1 MPTPQKKQQPRAQ
14 WLQKLLGKGTADEVD
29 TILSDLSRALDGAGV
44 ESKAVK
50 SARTKGVMESMQA
63 DLKKALTKYVDNPD
77 DVLVNEII
85 ATVLGSMLPTSDDPL
100 DEAVIEEMED
110 DVEDVPILEEMMEDE
125 EELMLEQD
133 GAMKKQV
140 GYLATIAKEIR
151 TQNEVTNGL
160 VEAITNLANAYKG
173 LNDKVTG
180 IEKKV
185 NATPRRA
192 TESKGAIVTDNA
204 VADKMKNAS
213 DATQYDDFWGGRKS
227 EGVK

>member
-1 MPTPQKKQQPRAQ
+1 MPTQKTKQQPRAQ

-29 TILSDLSRALDGAGV
+29 TILSDLSRALDSAGV

-85 ATVLGSMLPTSDDPL
+85 ATVLGSMLPASDDPL

-110 DVEDVPILEEMMEDE
+110 EVEDVPILEEMMADEDE
-125 EELMLEQD
+125 MQ
-133 GAMKKQV
+133 KS
-140 GYLATIAKEIR
+140 YLATIAKEIR

-173 LNDKVTG
+173 LRGEMDSLA
-180 IEKKV
+180 KKV

-192 TESKGAIVTDNA
+192 TESTGAIVTDKT